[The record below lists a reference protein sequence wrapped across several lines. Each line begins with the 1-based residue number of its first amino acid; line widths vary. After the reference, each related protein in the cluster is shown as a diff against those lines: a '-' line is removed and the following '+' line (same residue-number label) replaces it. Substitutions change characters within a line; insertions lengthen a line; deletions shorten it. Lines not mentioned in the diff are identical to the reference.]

1 MRKYVDMWIT
11 RDNDGRY
18 CVAYIEKGYN
28 FVKVKPFT
36 FDTQDAALKFIKN
49 ITIKTGDIKQ

>member
-1 MRKYVDMWIT
+1 MRKYTDIWVT

-18 CVAYIEKGYN
+18 CISYIEKGYN

-36 FDTQDAALKFIKN
+36 FDTMDAAHRFIKN
-49 ITIKTGDIKQ
+49 IMLTEDNER